1 MSNSILEGLIKEK
14 DYTFKK
20 LLFKLIK
27 DFDLTLEELLL
38 LIYFI
43 NQDKPV
49 FDIKKISIITYLDNN
64 EIMSAFSS
72 LTAKGLVSIKTSKE
86 DGKITEII
94 DITNTYRAMV
104 SDINVNIKKQTVTN
118 IYTIF
123 EKEFGRPLSP
133 VEYEIIKAWI
143 TSGISEEL
151 IKGALKEAVF
161 NNVRNLRYIDKILS
175 EWEKK
180 GFKSVDEVDSYLKKK
195 EVNNPKQELFD
206 YNWLEDEEWFLW
218 IFRLLYS

>member
-27 DFDLTLEELLL
+27 DFNLTLEELLL

-64 EIMSAFSS
+64 KIMSAFSS

-195 EVNNPKQELFD
+195 ETNNPKQELFD
-206 YNWLEDEEWFLW
+206 YNWLEDEE
-218 IFRLLYS
+218 

>member
-151 IKGALKEAVF
+151 IKGALKEAAF

-206 YNWLEDEEWFLW
+206 YNWLEDEE
-218 IFRLLYS
+218 

>member
-27 DFDLTLEELLL
+27 DFDLSLEELLL
-38 LIYFI
+38 LVYFI

-49 FDIKKISIITYLDNN
+49 FDIKRISLITYLSSN
-64 EIMSAFSS
+64 EIMAAFSS
-72 LTAKGLVSIKTSKE
+72 LTGKGLVSIKTSKE
-86 DGKITEII
+86 DGKITEVI

-104 SDINVNIKKQTVTN
+104 SDININIKKQATTN

-123 EKEFGRPLSP
+123 ENEFGRPLSP

-195 EVNNPKQELFD
+195 ESNNPKQELFD
-206 YNWLEDEEWFLW
+206 YNWLEDEE
-218 IFRLLYS
+218 

>member
-27 DFDLTLEELLL
+27 DFDLSLEELLL
-38 LIYFI
+38 LVYFI

-49 FDIKKISIITYLDNN
+49 FDIKRISLITYLSSN
-64 EIMSAFSS
+64 EIMAAFSS
-72 LTAKGLVSIKTSKE
+72 LTGKGLVSIKTSKE
-86 DGKITEII
+86 DGKITEVI

-104 SDINVNIKKQTVTN
+104 SDININIKKQTTTN

-195 EVNNPKQELFD
+195 ESNSPKQELFD
-206 YNWLEDEEWFLW
+206 YNWLEDEE
-218 IFRLLYS
+218 

>member
-151 IKGALKEAVF
+151 IKGALTEAVF
-161 NNVRNLRYIDKILS
+161 NNVRNLRYIDKICS

-206 YNWLEDEEWFLW
+206 YNWLEDEE
-218 IFRLLYS
+218 

>member
-27 DFDLTLEELLL
+27 DFDLSLEELLL
-38 LIYFI
+38 LVYFI

-49 FDIKKISIITYLDNN
+49 FDIKRISLITYLSSN
-64 EIMSAFSS
+64 EIMAAFSS
-72 LTAKGLVSIKTSKE
+72 LTGKGLVSIKTSKE
-86 DGKITEII
+86 DGKITEVI

-104 SDINVNIKKQTVTN
+104 SDININIKKQATTN

-143 TSGISEEL
+143 TSDISEEL

-180 GFKSVDEVDSYLKKK
+180 GFKSVDDVDSYLKKK
-195 EVNNPKQELFD
+195 ESNNPKQELFD
-206 YNWLEDEEWFLW
+206 YNWLEDEE
-218 IFRLLYS
+218 

>member
-180 GFKSVDEVDSYLKKK
+180 GFKSVDVVDSYLKKK

-206 YNWLEDEEWFLW
+206 YNWLEDEE
-218 IFRLLYS
+218 

>member
-123 EKEFGRPLSP
+123 EKEFGRSLSP

-206 YNWLEDEEWFLW
+206 YNWLEDEE
-218 IFRLLYS
+218 

>member
-27 DFDLTLEELLL
+27 DFDLSLEELLL
-38 LIYFI
+38 LVYFI

-49 FDIKKISIITYLDNN
+49 FDIKRISLITFLSSN
-64 EIMSAFSS
+64 EIMAAFSS
-72 LTAKGLVSIKTSKE
+72 LTGKGLVSIKTSKE
-86 DGKITEII
+86 DGKITEVI

-104 SDINVNIKKQTVTN
+104 SDININIKKQATTN

-195 EVNNPKQELFD
+195 ESNNPKQELFD
-206 YNWLEDEEWFLW
+206 YNWLEDEE
-218 IFRLLYS
+218 

>member
-49 FDIKKISIITYLDNN
+49 FDIKKISIVTYLDNN

-206 YNWLEDEEWFLW
+206 YNWLEDEE
-218 IFRLLYS
+218 

>member
-151 IKGALKEAVF
+151 IKAALKEAVF

-206 YNWLEDEEWFLW
+206 YNWLEDEE
-218 IFRLLYS
+218 

>member
-38 LIYFI
+38 LIDFI

-206 YNWLEDEEWFLW
+206 YNWLEDEE
-218 IFRLLYS
+218 

>member
-1 MSNSILEGLIKEK
+1 MSNSILEGLITEK

-27 DFDLTLEELLL
+27 DFDLSLEELLL
-38 LIYFI
+38 LVYFI

-49 FDIKKISIITYLDNN
+49 FDIKRISLITYLSSN
-64 EIMSAFSS
+64 EIMAAFSS
-72 LTAKGLVSIKTSKE
+72 LTGKGLVSIKTSKE
-86 DGKITEII
+86 DGKITEVI

-104 SDINVNIKKQTVTN
+104 SDININIKKQATTN

-195 EVNNPKQELFD
+195 ESNNPKQELFD
-206 YNWLEDEEWFLW
+206 YNWLEDEE
-218 IFRLLYS
+218 

>member
-14 DYTFKK
+14 DYAFKK

-206 YNWLEDEEWFLW
+206 YNWLEDEE
-218 IFRLLYS
+218 

>member
-1 MSNSILEGLIKEK
+1 MSNKILEGLIKEK
-14 DYTFKK
+14 DYNLKK
-20 LLFKLIK
+20 LLFKIVK
-27 DFDLTLEELLL
+27 DFDLNVNEFML
-38 LIYFI
+38 LIYFM
-43 NQDKPV
+43 NQDCPILDVNDIHNVTFMEPKIILQSFKALSIKGLISTKVTPV
-49 FDIKKISIITYLDNN
+49 KDKISETID
-64 EIMSAFSS
+64 
-72 LTAKGLVSIKTSKE
+72 LTNV
-86 DGKITEII
+86 
-94 DITNTYRAMV
+94 YRAMV
-104 SDINVNIKKQTVTN
+104 SDININIKKQTTTN

-195 EVNNPKQELFD
+195 DSNNPKQELFD
-206 YNWLEDEEWFLW
+206 YNWLEDEE
-218 IFRLLYS
+218 

>member
-72 LTAKGLVSIKTSKE
+72 LTAKGLISIKTSKE

-206 YNWLEDEEWFLW
+206 YNWLEDEE
-218 IFRLLYS
+218 

>member
-27 DFDLTLEELLL
+27 DFDLSLEELLL
-38 LIYFI
+38 LVYFI

-49 FDIKKISIITYLDNN
+49 FDIKRISLITYLSSN
-64 EIMSAFSS
+64 EIMAAFSS
-72 LTAKGLVSIKTSKE
+72 LTGKGLVSIKTSKE
-86 DGKITEII
+86 DGKITEVI

-104 SDINVNIKKQTVTN
+104 SDININIKKQATTN

-143 TSGISEEL
+143 TSGISEDL

-195 EVNNPKQELFD
+195 ESNNPKQELFD
-206 YNWLEDEEWFLW
+206 YNWLEDEE
-218 IFRLLYS
+218 

>member
-27 DFDLTLEELLL
+27 DFNLTLEELLL

-49 FDIKKISIITYLDNN
+49 FDIKRISLITYLNN
-64 EIMSAFSS
+64 NQIMSAFSS
-72 LTAKGLVSIKTSKE
+72 LSSKGLVSIKTVKE
-86 DGKITEII
+86 DDKISEVI

-104 SDINVNIKKQTVTN
+104 SDININIKKTSVTN
-118 IYTIF
+118 IYTVF

-133 VEYEIIKAWI
+133 VEYEIIKAWV

-161 NNVRNLRYIDKILS
+161 NNVRNLRYIDKILA

-180 GFKSVDEVDSYLKKK
+180 GFKSVEEVNSYLKKK
-195 EVNNPKQELFD
+195 ETNGPKQELFD
-206 YNWLEDEEWFLW
+206 YNWLEDDE
-218 IFRLLYS
+218 

>member
-27 DFDLTLEELLL
+27 DFDLSLEELLL
-38 LIYFI
+38 LVYFI

-49 FDIKKISIITYLDNN
+49 FDIKRISLITYLSSN
-64 EIMSAFSS
+64 EIMAAFSS
-72 LTAKGLVSIKTSKE
+72 LTGKGLVSIKTSKE
-86 DGKITEII
+86 DGKITEVI

-104 SDINVNIKKQTVTN
+104 SDININIKKQATTN

-143 TSGISEEL
+143 NSGISEEL

-195 EVNNPKQELFD
+195 ESNNPKQELFD
-206 YNWLEDEEWFLW
+206 YNWLEDEE
-218 IFRLLYS
+218 

>member
-143 TSGISEEL
+143 TSGISEGL

-206 YNWLEDEEWFLW
+206 YNWLEDEE
-218 IFRLLYS
+218 

>member
-43 NQDKPV
+43 NQDKPL
-49 FDIKKISIITYLDNN
+49 FDIKKISIITYLDNK

-104 SDINVNIKKQTVTN
+104 SDININIKKQTTTN

-206 YNWLEDEEWFLW
+206 YNWLEDEE
-218 IFRLLYS
+218 

>member
-94 DITNTYRAMV
+94 DITSTYRAMV

-206 YNWLEDEEWFLW
+206 YNWLEDEE
-218 IFRLLYS
+218 

>member
-86 DGKITEII
+86 DDKITEII

-206 YNWLEDEEWFLW
+206 YNWLEDEE
-218 IFRLLYS
+218 

>member
-14 DYTFKK
+14 DQTFKK

-27 DFDLTLEELLL
+27 DFDLSLEELLL
-38 LIYFI
+38 LVYFI

-49 FDIKKISIITYLDNN
+49 FDIKRISLITYLSSN
-64 EIMSAFSS
+64 EIMAAFSS
-72 LTAKGLVSIKTSKE
+72 LTGKGLVSIKTSKE
-86 DGKITEII
+86 DGKITEVI

-104 SDINVNIKKQTVTN
+104 SDININIKKQATTN

-195 EVNNPKQELFD
+195 ESNNPKQELFD
-206 YNWLEDEEWFLW
+206 YNWLEDEEQFL
-218 IFRLLYS
+218 

>member
-1 MSNSILEGLIKEK
+1 MKENR
-14 DYTFKK
+14 K
-20 LLFKLIK
+20 LRKIGS
-27 DFDLTLEELLL
+27 D
-38 LIYFI
+38 
-43 NQDKPV
+43 
-49 FDIKKISIITYLDNN
+49 DIKRISLITYLSSN
-64 EIMSAFSS
+64 EIMAAFSS
-72 LTAKGLVSIKTSKE
+72 LTGKGLVSIKTSKE
-86 DGKITEII
+86 DGKITEVI

-104 SDINVNIKKQTVTN
+104 SDININIKKQATTN

-195 EVNNPKQELFD
+195 ESNNPKQELFD
-206 YNWLEDEEWFLW
+206 YNWLEDEE
-218 IFRLLYS
+218 

>member
-49 FDIKKISIITYLDNN
+49 FDIKKISIIIYLDNN

-206 YNWLEDEEWFLW
+206 YNWLEDEE
-218 IFRLLYS
+218 

>member
-49 FDIKKISIITYLDNN
+49 FDIKKISIITYIDNN

-118 IYTIF
+118 IYTTF

-206 YNWLEDEEWFLW
+206 YNWLEDEE
-218 IFRLLYS
+218 

>member
-27 DFDLTLEELLL
+27 DFDLSLEELLL
-38 LIYFI
+38 LVYFI

-49 FDIKKISIITYLDNN
+49 FDIKRISLITYLSSN
-64 EIMSAFSS
+64 EIMAAFSS
-72 LTAKGLVSIKTSKE
+72 LTGKGLVSIKTSKE
-86 DGKITEII
+86 DGKITEVI

-104 SDINVNIKKQTVTN
+104 SENNINIKKQTTTN

-180 GFKSVDEVDSYLKKK
+180 GISRFNNISYVRHK
-195 EVNNPKQELFD
+195 
-206 YNWLEDEEWFLW
+206 
-218 IFRLLYS
+218 

>member
-27 DFDLTLEELLL
+27 DFDLSLEELLL
-38 LIYFI
+38 LVYFI

-49 FDIKKISIITYLDNN
+49 FDIKRISLITYLSSN
-64 EIMSAFSS
+64 EIMAAFSS
-72 LTAKGLVSIKTSKE
+72 LTGKGLVSIKTSKE
-86 DGKITEII
+86 DGKITEVI

-104 SDINVNIKKQTVTN
+104 SDININIKKQTTTN

-195 EVNNPKQELFD
+195 ESNNLKQELFD
-206 YNWLEDEEWFLW
+206 YNWLEDEE
-218 IFRLLYS
+218 

>member
-27 DFDLTLEELLL
+27 DFDLSLEELLL
-38 LIYFI
+38 LVYFI

-49 FDIKKISIITYLDNN
+49 FDIKRISLITYLSSN
-64 EIMSAFSS
+64 EIMAAFSS
-72 LTAKGLVSIKTSKE
+72 LTGKGLVSIKTSKE
-86 DGKITEII
+86 DGKITEVI

-104 SDINVNIKKQTVTN
+104 SDININIKKQATTN

-161 NNVRNLRYIDKILS
+161 NNVRNLRYIDNILS
-175 EWEKK
+175 EWEKN

-195 EVNNPKQELFD
+195 ESNNPKQELFD
-206 YNWLEDEEWFLW
+206 YNWLEDEE
-218 IFRLLYS
+218 

>member
-86 DGKITEII
+86 DGKITEIV

-206 YNWLEDEEWFLW
+206 YNWLEDEE
-218 IFRLLYS
+218 

>member
-27 DFDLTLEELLL
+27 DFDLSLEELLL
-38 LIYFI
+38 LVYFI

-49 FDIKKISIITYLDNN
+49 FDIKRISLITYLSSN
-64 EIMSAFSS
+64 EIMAAFSS
-72 LTAKGLVSIKTSKE
+72 LTGKGLVSIKTSKE
-86 DGKITEII
+86 DGKITEVI

-104 SDINVNIKKQTVTN
+104 SDININIKKQATTN

-161 NNVRNLRYIDKILS
+161 NNVRNLRYINKILS

-195 EVNNPKQELFD
+195 ESNNPKQELFD
-206 YNWLEDEEWFLW
+206 YNWLEDEE
-218 IFRLLYS
+218 

>member
-27 DFDLTLEELLL
+27 DFDLSLEELLL
-38 LIYFI
+38 LVYFI

-49 FDIKKISIITYLDNN
+49 FDIKRISLITYLSSN
-64 EIMSAFSS
+64 EIMAAFSS
-72 LTAKGLVSIKTSKE
+72 LTGKGLVSIKTSKE
-86 DGKITEII
+86 DGKITEVI

-104 SDINVNIKKQTVTN
+104 SDININIKKQATTN

-195 EVNNPKQELFD
+195 DSNNPKQELFD
-206 YNWLEDEEWFLW
+206 YNWLEDEE
-218 IFRLLYS
+218 

>member
-43 NQDKPV
+43 NQDKSV

-206 YNWLEDEEWFLW
+206 YNWLEDEE
-218 IFRLLYS
+218 

>member
-27 DFDLTLEELLL
+27 DFDLSLEELLL
-38 LIYFI
+38 LVYFI

-49 FDIKKISIITYLDNN
+49 FDIKRISLITYLSSN
-64 EIMSAFSS
+64 EIMAAFSS
-72 LTAKGLVSIKTSKE
+72 LTGKGLVSIKTSKE
-86 DGKITEII
+86 DGKITEVI

-104 SDINVNIKKQTVTN
+104 SDININIKKQTATN

-195 EVNNPKQELFD
+195 ESNNPKQELFD
-206 YNWLEDEEWFLW
+206 YNWLEDEE
-218 IFRLLYS
+218 

>member
-1 MSNSILEGLIKEK
+1 M
-14 DYTFKK
+14 
-20 LLFKLIK
+20 LFKLIK
-27 DFDLTLEELLL
+27 DFDLSLEELLL
-38 LIYFI
+38 LVYFI

-49 FDIKKISIITYLDNN
+49 FDIKRISLITYLSSN
-64 EIMSAFSS
+64 EIMAAFSS
-72 LTAKGLVSIKTSKE
+72 LTGKGLVSIKTSKE
-86 DGKITEII
+86 DGKITEVI

-104 SDINVNIKKQTVTN
+104 SDININIKKQATTN

-195 EVNNPKQELFD
+195 ESNNPKQELFD
-206 YNWLEDEEWFLW
+206 YNWLEDEE
-218 IFRLLYS
+218 